1 MTKTK
6 IEQMVSILA
15 LVALL
20 IGSLGVSWPAAYLEA
35 AGYIVQAADAQ
46 TAAAHVSSASGGYLR
61 PPHYRRRR
69 RGTYAAPGGRHAD
82 TDRRPPL

>member
-35 AGYIVQAADAQ
+35 ARLYC
-46 TAAAHVSSASGGYLR
+46 SGG
-61 PPHYRRRR
+61 
-69 RGTYAAPGGRHAD
+69 
-82 TDRRPPL
+82 